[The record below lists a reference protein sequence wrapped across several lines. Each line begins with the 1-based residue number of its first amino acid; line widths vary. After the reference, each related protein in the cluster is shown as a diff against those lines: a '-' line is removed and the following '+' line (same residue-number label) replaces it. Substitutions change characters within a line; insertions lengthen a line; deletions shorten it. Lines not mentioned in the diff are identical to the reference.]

1 MFLCFFLCLI
11 VFLQPIFRK
20 YTMNK
25 LIDGLRGNLA
35 IVTALGVC
43 AIWGETF
50 VSTKILLGEGL
61 MPSDIFFYRFLLGY
75 VCIWAFS
82 YKRLWADNWQDELLL
97 LVLGIMGGS
106 LYFLTENMALMFSTA
121 SNVAILVGSTPLIT
135 AVLMALFYKDE
146 RMCTRQMVGSLLA
159 FGGMALVILNGQ
171 VMLHLNP
178 KGDILALGA
187 SLTWAFY
194 SLIIKKLSRHY
205 NALFI
210 TRKIFIYGLLS
221 ILPYLWTQSPLQTD
235 LTILSKPTVWVNLL
249 YLGVVAS
256 MLCFVAWNWTLKQL
270 GTVRATNIIYLQS
283 FFTMFFSYLILDERI
298 TLMAICGTATLI
310 LGMYMAGKAAT

>member
-1 MFLCFFLCLI
+1 MSSLI
-11 VFLQPIFRK
+11 NSLKQH
-20 YTMNK
+20 M
-25 LIDGLRGNLA
+25 A
-35 IVTALGVC
+35 IVVALCVC

-50 VSTKILLGEGL
+50 VSTKILLENGL
-61 MPSDIFFYRFLLGY
+61 MPSDIFFYRFILGY
-75 VCIWAFS
+75 ICIWAFS
-82 YKRLWADNWQDELLL
+82 YKRLWADTWQDELLL

-135 AVLMALFYKDE
+135 AVLLALFYKDE
-146 RMCTRQMVGSLLA
+146 RMNTRQMVGSLLA
-159 FGGMALVILNGQ
+159 FSGMALVILNGQ
-171 VMLHLNP
+171 LVLHLNP
-178 KGDILALGA
+178 KGDILALCA

-194 SLIIKKLSRHY
+194 SLVIKRLSRHY
-205 NALFI
+205 NSLFI
-210 TRKIFIYGLLS
+210 TRKIFVYGIIT
-221 ILPYLWTQSPLQTD
+221 ILPYLWMKSPLQTD

-256 MLCFVAWNWTLKQL
+256 MFCFIAWNWTLKKL

-283 FFTMFFSYLILDERI
+283 FWTMFFSYLILDEHI

-310 LGMYMAGKAAT
+310 LGMYLAGKTST

>member
-1 MFLCFFLCLI
+1 MSSLI
-11 VFLQPIFRK
+11 NSIKQ
-20 YTMNK
+20 
-25 LIDGLRGNLA
+25 NLA
-35 IVTALGVC
+35 IVVALGVC

-50 VSTKILLGEGL
+50 VSTKILLENGM
-61 MPSDIFFYRFLLGY
+61 MPSDIFFYRFALGY
-75 VCIWAFS
+75 ICIWFFS

-106 LYFLTENMALMFSTA
+106 LYFLTENMALMYSTA

-135 AVLMALFYKDE
+135 AVLLALFYKDE

-159 FGGMALVILNGQ
+159 FSGMALVILNGQ
-171 VMLHLNP
+171 LMLHLNP
-178 KGDILALGA
+178 KGDILALCA
-187 SLTWAFY
+187 SLTWACY

-205 NALFI
+205 NSLFI
-210 TRKIFIYGLLS
+210 TRKIFIYGLIT
-221 ILPYLWTQSPLQTD
+221 ILPYLWTKSPLMVDTN
-235 LTILSKPTVWVNLL
+235 ILSKPAEWVNLL

-256 MLCFVAWNWTLKQL
+256 MLCFIAWNWTLKQL

-283 FFTMFFSYLILDERI
+283 FWTMFFSYLILDERI

-310 LGMYMAGKAAT
+310 LGMYLAGKAAT

>member
-1 MFLCFFLCLI
+1 MSSLI
-11 VFLQPIFRK
+11 NSLKQH
-20 YTMNK
+20 M
-25 LIDGLRGNLA
+25 A
-35 IVTALGVC
+35 IVVALCVC

-50 VSTKILLGEGL
+50 VSTKILLENGL
-61 MPSDIFFYRFLLGY
+61 MPSDIFFYRFVLGY
-75 VCIWAFS
+75 ICIWAFS
-82 YKRLWADNWQDELLL
+82 YKRLWADTWQDELLL

-135 AVLMALFYKDE
+135 AVLLALFYKDE
-146 RMCTRQMVGSLLA
+146 RMNTRQMVGSFLA
-159 FGGMALVILNGQ
+159 FSGMALVILNGQ
-171 VMLHLNP
+171 LVLHLNP
-178 KGDILALGA
+178 KGDILALCA

-194 SLIIKKLSRHY
+194 SLVIKRLSRHY
-205 NALFI
+205 NSLFI
-210 TRKIFIYGLLS
+210 TRKIFVYGIIT
-221 ILPYLWTQSPLQTD
+221 ILPYRWVESPLQTD

-256 MLCFVAWNWTLKQL
+256 MFCFIAWNWTLKQL

-283 FFTMFFSYLILDERI
+283 FWTMFFSYLILDENI

-310 LGMYMAGKAAT
+310 LGMYLAGKTST

>member
-1 MFLCFFLCLI
+1 
-11 VFLQPIFRK
+11 
-20 YTMNK
+20 MNS
-25 LIDGLRGNLA
+25 IIESLRGNLA
-35 IVTALGVC
+35 IVTALCVC
-43 AIWGETF
+43 ASWGETF
-50 VSTKILLGEGL
+50 VSTKIVLGEGL

-97 LVLGIMGGS
+97 LILGIMGGS

-178 KGDILALGA
+178 KGDILALCA
-187 SLTWAFY
+187 SLTWACY

>member
-1 MFLCFFLCLI
+1 
-11 VFLQPIFRK
+11 
-20 YTMNK
+20 MNS
-25 LIDGLRGNLA
+25 IIESLRGNLA
-35 IVTALGVC
+35 IVTALCVC

-50 VSTKILLGEGL
+50 VSTKIVLGEGL

-178 KGDILALGA
+178 KGDILALCA

-249 YLGVVAS
+249 YLGIVAS

>member
-1 MFLCFFLCLI
+1 MSSLI
-11 VFLQPIFRK
+11 NSLKQH
-20 YTMNK
+20 M
-25 LIDGLRGNLA
+25 A
-35 IVTALGVC
+35 IVVALCVC

-50 VSTKILLGEGL
+50 VSTKILLENGL
-61 MPSDIFFYRFLLGY
+61 MPSDIFFYRFVLGY
-75 VCIWAFS
+75 ICIWAFS
-82 YKRLWADNWQDELLL
+82 YKRLWADTWQDELLL

-135 AVLMALFYKDE
+135 AVLLALFYKDE
-146 RMCTRQMVGSLLA
+146 RMNTRQMVGSFLA
-159 FGGMALVILNGQ
+159 FSGMALVILNGQ
-171 VMLHLNP
+171 LVLHLNP
-178 KGDILALGA
+178 KGDILALCA

-194 SLIIKKLSRHY
+194 SLVIKRLSRHY
-205 NALFI
+205 NSLFI
-210 TRKIFIYGLLS
+210 TRKIFVYGIIT
-221 ILPYLWTQSPLQTD
+221 ILPYLWVESPLQTD

-256 MLCFVAWNWTLKQL
+256 MFCFIAWNWPLKQL

-283 FFTMFFSYLILDERI
+283 FWTMFFSYLILDENI

-310 LGMYMAGKAAT
+310 LGMYLAGKTST

>member
-1 MFLCFFLCLI
+1 MSSLI
-11 VFLQPIFRK
+11 NSLK
-20 YTMNK
+20 KHT
-25 LIDGLRGNLA
+25 A
-35 IVTALGVC
+35 IVVALCVC

-50 VSTKILLGEGL
+50 VSTKILLENGL
-61 MPSDIFFYRFLLGY
+61 MPSDIFFYRFVLGY
-75 VCIWAFS
+75 ICIWAFS
-82 YKRLWADNWQDELLL
+82 YKRLWADTWQDELLL

-135 AVLMALFYKDE
+135 AVLLALFYKDE
-146 RMCTRQMVGSLLA
+146 RMNTRQMVGSLLA
-159 FGGMALVILNGQ
+159 FSGMALVILNGQ
-171 VMLHLNP
+171 LVLHLNP
-178 KGDILALGA
+178 KGDILALCA

-194 SLIIKKLSRHY
+194 SLVIKRLSRHY
-205 NALFI
+205 NSLFI
-210 TRKIFIYGLLS
+210 TRKIFIYGIIT
-221 ILPYLWTQSPLQTD
+221 ILPYLWLESPLQTD

-256 MLCFVAWNWTLKQL
+256 MFCFIAWNWTLKQL

-283 FFTMFFSYLILDERI
+283 FWTMFFSYLILDEHI

-310 LGMYMAGKAAT
+310 LGMYLAGKTST

>member
-1 MFLCFFLCLI
+1 
-11 VFLQPIFRK
+11 
-20 YTMNK
+20 MNS
-25 LIDGLRGNLA
+25 IIESLRGNLA
-35 IVTALGVC
+35 IVTALCVC

-50 VSTKILLGEGL
+50 VSTKIVLGEGL

-97 LVLGIMGGS
+97 LILGIMGGS

-121 SNVAILVGSTPLIT
+121 SNVAILVGSTTLIT

-178 KGDILALGA
+178 KGDILALCA
-187 SLTWAFY
+187 SLTWACY

>member
-1 MFLCFFLCLI
+1 
-11 VFLQPIFRK
+11 
-20 YTMNK
+20 
-25 LIDGLRGNLA
+25 
-35 IVTALGVC
+35 
-43 AIWGETF
+43 
-50 VSTKILLGEGL
+50 
-61 MPSDIFFYRFLLGY
+61 MPGDIFFYRFALAY
-75 VCIWAFS
+75 VCIWFFS

-106 LYFLTENMALMFSTA
+106 LYFLTENMALMYSTA

-171 VMLHLNP
+171 LMLHLNP
-178 KGDILALGA
+178 KGDILALCA
-187 SLTWAFY
+187 SLTWACY

-210 TRKIFIYGLLS
+210 TRKIFIYGIIT
-221 ILPYLWTQSPLQTD
+221 ILPYLCPGNPLMLDTNV
-235 LTILSKPTVWVNLL
+235 LGKPAVWVNLL

-256 MLCFVAWNWTLKQL
+256 MLCFVAWNWTLKRL

-283 FFTMFFSYLILDERI
+283 FWTMLFSYLILNERI

>member
-1 MFLCFFLCLI
+1 MLNNWI
-11 VFLQPIFRK
+11 ENIKQH
-20 YTMNK
+20 
-25 LIDGLRGNLA
+25 LA
-35 IVTALGVC
+35 IIVALCVC

-50 VSTKILLGEGL
+50 VSTKILLESGL
-61 MPSDIFFYRFLLGY
+61 MPLDIFFYRFTLAY
-75 VCIWAFS
+75 ACIWFFS
-82 YKRLWADNWQDELLL
+82 YKRLWADTWQDEFLL

-106 LYFLTENMALMFSTA
+106 LYFLTENMALMYSTA

-146 RMCTRQMVGSLLA
+146 RLSTRQMVGSLLA
-159 FGGMALVILNGQ
+159 FSGMALVILNGQ

-205 NALFI
+205 DSFFI
-210 TRKIFIYGLLS
+210 TRKIFVYGILT
-221 ILPYLWTQSPLQTD
+221 ILPYLLTDRPLQTD
-235 LTILSKPTVWVNLL
+235 LNILSKPTVWVNLF
-249 YLGVVAS
+249 YLGMVAS
-256 MLCFVAWNWTLKQL
+256 MLCFIAWNWTLKRL

-283 FFTMFFSYLILDERI
+283 FWTMLFSYLILDERI
-298 TLMAICGTATLI
+298 TLMAICGTVTLI
-310 LGMYMAGKAAT
+310 LGMYLAGKNTI

>member
-1 MFLCFFLCLI
+1 M
-11 VFLQPIFRK
+11 
-20 YTMNK
+20 
-25 LIDGLRGNLA
+25 A
-35 IVTALGVC
+35 IVVALCVC

-50 VSTKILLGEGL
+50 VSTKILLENGL
-61 MPSDIFFYRFLLGY
+61 MPSDIFFYRFVLGY
-75 VCIWAFS
+75 ICIWAFS
-82 YKRLWADNWQDELLL
+82 YKRLWADTWQDELLL

-135 AVLMALFYKDE
+135 AVLLALFYKDE
-146 RMCTRQMVGSLLA
+146 RMNTRQMVGSFLA
-159 FGGMALVILNGQ
+159 FSGMALVILNGQ
-171 VMLHLNP
+171 LVLHLNP
-178 KGDILALGA
+178 KGDILALCA

-194 SLIIKKLSRHY
+194 SLVIKRLSRHY
-205 NALFI
+205 NSLFI
-210 TRKIFIYGLLS
+210 TRKIFVYGIIT
-221 ILPYLWTQSPLQTD
+221 ILPYLWVESPLQTD

-256 MLCFVAWNWTLKQL
+256 MFCFIAWNWTLKQL

-283 FFTMFFSYLILDERI
+283 FWTMFFSYLILDENI

-310 LGMYMAGKAAT
+310 LGMYLAGKTST

>member
-1 MFLCFFLCLI
+1 
-11 VFLQPIFRK
+11 
-20 YTMNK
+20 MNS
-25 LIDGLRGNLA
+25 IIESLRGNLA
-35 IVTALGVC
+35 IVTALCVC

-50 VSTKILLGEGL
+50 VSTKIVLGEGL

-97 LVLGIMGGS
+97 LILSIMGGS

-178 KGDILALGA
+178 KGDILALCA
-187 SLTWAFY
+187 SLTWACY

>member
-1 MFLCFFLCLI
+1 MSSLI
-11 VFLQPIFRK
+11 NSLKQH
-20 YTMNK
+20 M
-25 LIDGLRGNLA
+25 A
-35 IVTALGVC
+35 IVVALCVC

-50 VSTKILLGEGL
+50 VSTKILLENGL
-61 MPSDIFFYRFLLGY
+61 MPSDIFFYRFVLGY
-75 VCIWAFS
+75 ICIWAFS
-82 YKRLWADNWQDELLL
+82 YKRLWADTWQDELLL

-135 AVLMALFYKDE
+135 AVLLALFYKDE
-146 RMCTRQMVGSLLA
+146 RMNTRQMVGSFLA
-159 FGGMALVILNGQ
+159 FSGMALVILNGQ
-171 VMLHLNP
+171 LVLHLNP
-178 KGDILALGA
+178 KGDILALCA

-194 SLIIKKLSRHY
+194 SLVIKRLSRHY
-205 NALFI
+205 NSLFI
-210 TRKIFIYGLLS
+210 TRKIFVYGIIT
-221 ILPYLWTQSPLQTD
+221 ILPYLWVESPLQTD

-256 MLCFVAWNWTLKQL
+256 MFCFIAWNWTLKQL

-283 FFTMFFSYLILDERI
+283 FWTMFFSYLILDENI

-310 LGMYMAGKAAT
+310 LGMYLAGKTST

>member
-1 MFLCFFLCLI
+1 MSSLI
-11 VFLQPIFRK
+11 KTLKQH
-20 YTMNK
+20 
-25 LIDGLRGNLA
+25 LA
-35 IVTALGVC
+35 IVVALGVC

-50 VSTKILLGEGL
+50 VSTKILLEDGL
-61 MPSDIFFYRFLLGY
+61 MPSDIFFYRFVLGY
-75 VCIWAFS
+75 VCIWFFS
-82 YKRLWADNWQDELLL
+82 YKRLWADNWQDEFLLL
-97 LVLGIMGGS
+97 TLGIMGGS

-146 RMCTRQMVGSLLA
+146 RMNTRQMVGSLLA
-159 FGGMALVILNGQ
+159 FSGMALVILNGQ
-171 VMLHLNP
+171 LMLHLNP
-178 KGDILALGA
+178 KGDILALCA
-187 SLTWAFY
+187 SLTWACY

-205 NALFI
+205 NSLFI
-210 TRKIFIYGLLS
+210 TRKIFIYGILT
-221 ILPYLWTQSPLQTD
+221 ILPYLWTRSPLMAD
-235 LTILSKPTVWVNLL
+235 FEVLSRPAVWVNLL

-283 FFTMFFSYLILDERI
+283 FWTMFFSYLILDERI

>member
-1 MFLCFFLCLI
+1 
-11 VFLQPIFRK
+11 
-20 YTMNK
+20 MNK
-25 LIDGLRGNLA
+25 IIENLKQHLA
-35 IVTALGVC
+35 IIMALLVC

-50 VSTKILLGEGL
+50 VSSKILLEDGL
-61 MPSDIFFYRFLLGY
+61 MPSDIFFYRFVLGY

-135 AVLMALFYKDE
+135 AVLLALFYKDE

-171 VMLHLNP
+171 LMLHLNP
-178 KGDILALGA
+178 KGDILALCA
-187 SLTWAFY
+187 SLTWACY

-205 NALFI
+205 NTLFI
-210 TRKIFIYGLLS
+210 TRKIFVYGILTV
-221 ILPYLWTQSPLQTD
+221 LPYLWIECPLQTD
-235 LTILSKPTVWVNLL
+235 LAVLSKPAVWVNLL

-283 FFTMFFSYLILDERI
+283 FFTMFFSYVILDERI

-310 LGMYMAGKAAT
+310 MGMYLAGKSAS

>member
-1 MFLCFFLCLI
+1 
-11 VFLQPIFRK
+11 
-20 YTMNK
+20 MNS
-25 LIDGLRGNLA
+25 IIESLRGNLA
-35 IVTALGVC
+35 IVTALCVC

-50 VSTKILLGEGL
+50 VSTKIVLGEGL

>member
-1 MFLCFFLCLI
+1 
-11 VFLQPIFRK
+11 
-20 YTMNK
+20 MNS
-25 LIDGLRGNLA
+25 IIESLRGNLA
-35 IVTALGVC
+35 TVTALCVC

-50 VSTKILLGEGL
+50 VSTKIVLGEGL

-97 LVLGIMGGS
+97 LILGIMGGS

-178 KGDILALGA
+178 KGDILALCA
-187 SLTWAFY
+187 SLTWACY

-235 LTILSKPTVWVNLL
+235 LTILSKPTVCVNLL

>member
-1 MFLCFFLCLI
+1 MSSLI
-11 VFLQPIFRK
+11 NSLKQH
-20 YTMNK
+20 M
-25 LIDGLRGNLA
+25 A
-35 IVTALGVC
+35 IVVALCVC

-50 VSTKILLGEGL
+50 VSTKILLENGL
-61 MPSDIFFYRFLLGY
+61 MPSDIFFYRFVLGY
-75 VCIWAFS
+75 ICIWAFS
-82 YKRLWADNWQDELLL
+82 YKRLWADTWQDELLL

-135 AVLMALFYKDE
+135 AVLLALFYKDE
-146 RMCTRQMVGSLLA
+146 RMNTRQMVGSLLA
-159 FGGMALVILNGQ
+159 FSGMALVILNGQ
-171 VMLHLNP
+171 LVLHLNP
-178 KGDILALGA
+178 KGDILALCA

-194 SLIIKKLSRHY
+194 SLVIKRLSRHY
-205 NALFI
+205 NSLFI
-210 TRKIFIYGLLS
+210 TRKIFVYGIIT
-221 ILPYLWTQSPLQTD
+221 ILPYLWMKSPLQTD

-256 MLCFVAWNWTLKQL
+256 MFCFIAWNWTLKKL

-283 FFTMFFSYLILDERI
+283 FWTMFFSYLILDEHI

-310 LGMYMAGKAAT
+310 LGMYLAGKTST

>member
-1 MFLCFFLCLI
+1 MSSLI
-11 VFLQPIFRK
+11 NSLKQH
-20 YTMNK
+20 M
-25 LIDGLRGNLA
+25 A
-35 IVTALGVC
+35 IVVALCVC

-50 VSTKILLGEGL
+50 VSTKILLENGL
-61 MPSDIFFYRFLLGY
+61 MPSDIFFYRFVLGY
-75 VCIWAFS
+75 ICIWAFS
-82 YKRLWADNWQDELLL
+82 YKRLWADTWQDELLL

-135 AVLMALFYKDE
+135 AVLLALFYKDE
-146 RMCTRQMVGSLLA
+146 RMNTRQMVGSFLA
-159 FGGMALVILNGQ
+159 FSGMALVILNGQ
-171 VMLHLNP
+171 LVLHLNP
-178 KGDILALGA
+178 KGDILALCA

-194 SLIIKKLSRHY
+194 SLVIKRLSRHY
-205 NALFI
+205 NSLFI
-210 TRKIFIYGLLS
+210 TRKIFAYGIIT
-221 ILPYLWTQSPLQTD
+221 ILPYLWVESPLQTD

-256 MLCFVAWNWTLKQL
+256 MFCFIAWNWTLKQL

-283 FFTMFFSYLILDERI
+283 FWTMFFSYLILDENI

-310 LGMYMAGKAAT
+310 LGMYLAGKTST

>member
-1 MFLCFFLCLI
+1 MSSLI
-11 VFLQPIFRK
+11 NSLKQH
-20 YTMNK
+20 M
-25 LIDGLRGNLA
+25 A
-35 IVTALGVC
+35 IVVALCVC

-50 VSTKILLGEGL
+50 VSTKILLENGL
-61 MPSDIFFYRFLLGY
+61 MPSDIFFYRFVLGY
-75 VCIWAFS
+75 ICIWAFS
-82 YKRLWADNWQDELLL
+82 YKRLWADTWQDELLL

-135 AVLMALFYKDE
+135 AVLLALFYKDE
-146 RMCTRQMVGSLLA
+146 RMNTRQMVGSFLA
-159 FGGMALVILNGQ
+159 FSGMALVILNGQ
-171 VMLHLNP
+171 LVLHLNP
-178 KGDILALGA
+178 KGDILALCA

-194 SLIIKKLSRHY
+194 SLVIKRLSRHY
-205 NALFI
+205 NSLFI
-210 TRKIFIYGLLS
+210 TRKIFVYGIIT
-221 ILPYLWTQSPLQTD
+221 ILPYLWVESPLQTD

-256 MLCFVAWNWTLKQL
+256 MFCFIAWNWTLKQL

-283 FFTMFFSYLILDERI
+283 FWTMFFSYLILDENI

-310 LGMYMAGKAAT
+310 LGMYLAGKSAT

>member
-1 MFLCFFLCLI
+1 
-11 VFLQPIFRK
+11 
-20 YTMNK
+20 MNSIIESLK
-25 LIDGLRGNLA
+25 RNLA
-35 IVTALGVC
+35 IVTALCVC

-75 VCIWAFS
+75 VCIWSFS

-135 AVLMALFYKDE
+135 AMLMALFYKDE
-146 RMCTRQMVGSLLA
+146 RMCTRQIVGSLLA

-178 KGDILALGA
+178 KGDILALCA
-187 SLTWAFY
+187 SLTWACY

-221 ILPYLWTQSPLQTD
+221 ILPYLWIQTPLQTD
-235 LTILSKPTVWVNLL
+235 LTILSKPTVWMNLL
-249 YLGVVAS
+249 YLGVVAC

-298 TLMAICGTATLI
+298 TLMAICGTAILI

>member
-1 MFLCFFLCLI
+1 MVNNWI
-11 VFLQPIFRK
+11 ESIKQ
-20 YTMNK
+20 
-25 LIDGLRGNLA
+25 NLA

-50 VSTKILLGEGL
+50 VSTKILLEGGL
-61 MPSDIFFYRFLLGY
+61 MPSDIFFYRFTLAY
-75 VCIWAFS
+75 ICIWFFS

-106 LYFLTENMALMFSTA
+106 LYFLTENMALMYSTA

-135 AVLMALFYKDE
+135 AVLMAIFYKDE
-146 RMCTRQMVGSLLA
+146 RMCTRQMIGSLLA

-171 VMLHLNP
+171 LMLHLNP
-178 KGDILALGA
+178 KGDILALCA
-187 SLTWAFY
+187 SLTWACY

-205 NALFI
+205 NSLFI
-210 TRKIFIYGLLS
+210 TRKIFIYGILT
-221 ILPYLWTQSPLQTD
+221 ILPYLWIKSPLMVD
-235 LTILSKPTVWVNLL
+235 INVLSKPAVWVNLL

-256 MLCFVAWNWTLKQL
+256 MLCFVAWNWTLKRL

-283 FFTMFFSYLILDERI
+283 FWTMFFSYLILDERI